1 MVPVVDNVQCNA
13 LLGSG
18 SVTSNMMCAGLTQGG
33 KDTCQVQQLNF
44 SSVNIH
50 SVTKKELKFVLYLY
64 NTLTTTKKTQVK
76 YKTPLR

>member
-1 MVPVVDNVQCNA
+1 MFWCSVSLASPGILQETMVPVVDNVQCNA

-44 SSVNIH
+44 IFFCIH
-50 SVTKKELKFVLYLY
+50 IVYLG
-64 NTLTTTKKTQVK
+64 
-76 YKTPLR
+76 